1 MRIGEVL
8 RNQRV
13 LSTVVR
19 AYVCMHKAFCTA
31 ASQGEAFDQHIAS
44 RLTVTRSGARGPG
57 SGVAG
62 MAAFTW
68 SGHLGADP
76 ERFLW
81 VGLCWCG
88 KLEGGDG
95 SWRSA

>member
-1 MRIGEVL
+1 MRIGEVQ

-57 SGVAG
+57 LLG
-62 MAAFTW
+62 W
-68 SGHLGADP
+68 LHLLGQVI
-76 ERFLW
+76 W
-81 VGLCWCG
+81 VQTLRGSCG
-88 KLEGGDG
+88 
-95 SWRSA
+95 